1 MPYPNPTDINLA
13 SIKTFNQGS
22 PTFTNITISSMQ
34 VTSNIEISSSTILRN
49 GNPANAYTANQLV
62 LGYSGTSTY
71 SHAIKTKHQASAN
84 DYNNSI
90 DFSLWQTSDGSTTI
104 GTNKRFFITSQ
115 GVGINM
121 SSPPSTLSMIGSNPQ
136 IYVSNGTL
144 NNESSIRYN
153 GTGNGDW
160 VVGTNVGGIG
170 SGVFGLWSVNLSATV
185 MTMFTNGNM
194 GIGYTGYTPSK
205 LRISPTFGI
214 NDGGYIHV
222 NPEATSSQTTKL
234 IGKNWNTYGFTN
246 LDTTEIYTPGSNSSA
261 PRIVI
266 ASSGTTYFN
275 GSLGVLRNNPA
286 RSIDVA
292 GDMICS
298 SWYRSRGQTGWYCE
312 SWGGG
317 WYMVDST
324 WVRSHNNKSVWMD
337 YGWVTT
343 DGRIGVGTSGPS
355 FPLHVP
361 NYIYSQQSY
370 RWFGSGGY
378 DGGSSSGNYPYS
390 IRTVHA
396 TACPE
401 FNIFSDE
408 RVKTNIIDIDD
419 LSALNI
425 LRQIE
430 PKQYT
435 YKNTIK
441 KGTGPV
447 WGFIAQ
453 QVESVLDYAV
463 GKLKDFIP
471 DIYDEA
477 SIYTN
482 NNSTGSI
489 LTLSKNTT
497 TSLNTTENCTLPL
510 KIRLYVNNEDAEKD
524 VTLKSIIND
533 QSFEIEELVEDV
545 FNNINGDIAHQHKVF
560 VYGKK
565 VDDYRSLNKDAIFT
579 IATAALQEVDRDLQT
594 TIESLTNLES
604 QLNNNTLYN
613 LQTNINNVMQ
623 QLQLTA

>member
-1 MPYPNPTDINLA
+1 MSYPNATTITL
-13 SIKTFNQGS
+13 SEIKTFNQGS
-22 PTFTNITISSMQ
+22 PTFINLTSGSLIG
-34 VTSNIEISSSTILRN
+34 TSNLDISSSVILRN
-49 GNPANAYTANQLV
+49 GNAANIFTNNQLV
-62 LGYSGTSTY
+62 MHWGGNNYA
-71 SHAIKTKHQASAN
+71 HAIKTRHQAGADN
-84 DYNNSI
+84 YDNSI
-90 DFSLWQTSDGSTTI
+90 DFSLWQTSDASTTI
-104 GTNKRFFITSQ
+104 GTSRRLSITSQ
-115 GVGINM
+115 GVGINTI
-121 SSPPSTLSMIGSNPQ
+121 SPPSSLSIIGGNPQ

-170 SGVFGLWSVNLSATV
+170 SGVFGLWSVNLGATV

-205 LRISPTFGI
+205 LRVSPTFGI
-214 NDGGYIHV
+214 SDGGYIHV
-222 NPEATSSQTTKL
+222 NPEANYLTTRL

-246 LDTTEIYTPGSNSSA
+246 LDTTEIYTPGSNYGSA
-261 PRIVI
+261 RIVI

-275 GSLGVLRNNPA
+275 GSLGVLRNNPSRA
-286 RSIDVA
+286 VDVA
-292 GDMICS
+292 GDIICT
-298 SWYRSRGQTGWYCE
+298 SWYRARGNSGWYSE
-312 SWGGG
+312 SYGGG

-324 WVRSHNNKSVWMD
+324 WVRSYNNKSVWMD

-378 DGGSSSGNYPYS
+378 DGGNSSGNQPYS
-390 IRTVHA
+390 VRTVYA
-396 TACPE
+396 TACSE
-401 FNIFSDE
+401 FDVYSDE
-408 RVKTNIIDIDD
+408 RIKTNIIDIDD
-419 LSALNI
+419 VSALNI
-425 LRQIE
+425 IRQIE
-430 PKQYT
+430 PKRYT

-463 GKLKDFIP
+463 AKVKDFVP

-477 SIYTN
+477 SIYPN

-489 LTLSKNTT
+489 LTLFQNTT
-497 TSLNTTENCTLPL
+497 TSLNTTENCTYPL
-510 KIRLYVNNEDAEKD
+510 KIRLYIDEEDTEKD
-524 VTLKSIIND
+524 VTLKSIINEHV
-533 QSFEIEELVEDV
+533 FEIEEPIEQV
-545 FNNINGDIAHQHKVF
+545 FNYLGKNIQHQNKVF

-565 VDDYRSLNKDAIFT
+565 IDDFRTLNKDAIFT
-579 IATAALQEVDRDLQT
+579 IATAALQEVDRELQS
-594 TIESLTNLES
+594 TIESLSNLES
-604 QLNNNTLYN
+604 QVNNNTLDT
-613 LQTNINNVMQ
+613 LETNINNVMQ
-623 QLQLTA
+623 QLGLVQ